1 MMDVPTLIR
10 ELNALSPDDRR
21 RVWEAV
27 RPEVPVPFEEVLSEA
42 DVREVNRLL
51 DLADA
56 GQLSGDPLD
65 VVKARWRAQK

>member
-1 MMDVPTLIR
+1 MDVPTLIR
-10 ELNALSPDDRR
+10 EMQALSPDDRW

-27 RPEVPVPFEEVLSEA
+27 RPEGPVEFA
-42 DVREVNRLL
+42 DIMTEDDAREVNRLL

-65 VVKARWRAQK
+65 VVKARWRNRT